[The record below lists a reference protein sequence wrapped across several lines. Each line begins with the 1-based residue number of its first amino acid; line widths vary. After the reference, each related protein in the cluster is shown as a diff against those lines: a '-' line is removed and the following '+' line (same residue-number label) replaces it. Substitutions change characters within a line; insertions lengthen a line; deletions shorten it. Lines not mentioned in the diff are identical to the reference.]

1 MEDTNTSTS
10 DEQRVLMTWQ
20 ASVIPKHTR
29 TKRWYTIAGII
40 VLIFAAYGI
49 ITASW
54 AFTIV
59 VILCAGMYY
68 LIRDHVPPLKT
79 ITLTNKGAQ
88 LEDKFIRWQDISGFW
103 ILSTPEYSEL
113 HFVPK
118 IARKSD
124 IIIQTGDQD
133 LQTLHTTIGS
143 FIPELT
149 EKRESFLDALL
160 RTAKL

>member
-1 MEDTNTSTS
+1 MEDTNTSGT

-29 TKRWYTIAGII
+29 TKKWYTIAGTI
-40 VLIFAAYGI
+40 VLFFAVYGI
-49 ITASW
+49 MTASW

-79 ITLTNKGAQ
+79 MTITNKGVQ
-88 LEDKFIRWQDISGFW
+88 LEDKFIRWEDINGFW

-113 HFVPK
+113 HFIPK

-124 IIIQTGDQD
+124 ILIQTGDQD
-133 LQTLHTTIGS
+133 LQILRTTIGS